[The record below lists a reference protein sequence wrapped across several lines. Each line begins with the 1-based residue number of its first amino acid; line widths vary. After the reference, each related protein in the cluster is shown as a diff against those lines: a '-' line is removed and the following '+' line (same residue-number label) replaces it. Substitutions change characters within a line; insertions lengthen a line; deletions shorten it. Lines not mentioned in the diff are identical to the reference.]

1 MVESEAGRCAL
12 QLGLE
17 RWTGAAAGRGRPG
30 PGKRAGWCGPRGPR
44 GHRWLDGRLCKP
56 LPLANPPACSLAHW
70 AAAPRPPRP
79 THSLALFET
88 GSALLTVTCC
98 RLPGWR
104 SEVSRRSG
112 SSPRSPPAS
121 SRVLESTLR
130 EQGGHLVQVRAG
142 AGRRGVVALRDFLYR
157 LSLPLC
163 LPSSRSPY
171 HFVTTAQVYGTGLEG
186 GQRGLGT
193 SGCSPRL
200 ALSRLGCPA
209 TVWAAS

>member
-1 MVESEAGRCAL
+1 MRAAHPKGAQSVVESEAGRCAL

-30 PGKRAGWCGPRGPR
+30 PGKQAGWCGPRGPR

-56 LPLANPPACSLAHW
+56 LPLASPPACSLAHW
-70 AAAPRPPRP
+70 AAAPRPPQP

-130 EQGGHLVQVRAG
+130 EQGGHLVQVRG
-142 AGRRGVVALRDFLYR
+142 PGREGEGSSISGTFSIACPCHYVFLQE
-157 LSLPLC
+157 SLPLC
-163 LPSSRSPY
+163 RHRPGVWDRAGRGTARFGDLWMLP
-171 HFVTTAQVYGTGLEG
+171 
-186 GQRGLGT
+186 
-193 SGCSPRL
+193 
-200 ALSRLGCPA
+200 
-209 TVWAAS
+209 